1 MKIIGLVGGVS
12 WESSK
17 DYYRII
23 NEEVA
28 RRLGGLHSAD
38 CVMTSLDFDP
48 VAKAINAGDKETYR
62 QHVLRSAGRM
72 KGSGVD
78 FVLICSN
85 TTNAFAEDV
94 EKLLGVPVIHIAD
107 AMGAAVVKRGFKTV
121 GLLGTRSL
129 MEADTVKGRL
139 ERKWGLSVIIPE
151 VEDRVTVNRVIF
163 EELCAGKI
171 LDSSRREYLEIMD
184 RLTARGAEGVLLACT
199 EIPLLVQQQHTK
211 IPVFDSTELHAL
223 MAVDLALEA

>member
-1 MKIIGLVGGVS
+1 MPLDLLTAVGPDDPAGLV
-12 WESSK
+12 EALLPLI
-17 DYYRII
+17 D
-23 NEEVA
+23 
-28 RRLGGLHSAD
+28 
-38 CVMTSLDFDP
+38 DP
-48 VAKAINAGDKETYR
+48 AG
-62 QHVLRSAGRM
+62 
-72 KGSGVD
+72 
-78 FVLICSN
+78 
-85 TTNAFAEDV
+85 
-94 EKLLGVPVIHIAD
+94 AD

-184 RLTARGAEGVLLACT
+184 RLVARGAEGVLLACT